1 LPSAANVI
9 VEDSLKPTLLFVGT
23 DTGAYAS
30 FDRGAQWF
38 PLKSNMPAAP
48 VHDLLVQAREGDLV
62 AGTYGRGIWQT
73 HIAPL
78 REMGGDFLKQDAAL
92 FAVQPFA
99 TRRGRA
105 WGNFRLY
112 GDRYPVTPNEPNAM
126 TIAYYL
132 SKEMPVSITVA
143 DASGK
148 AVRKLAGSAKPGI
161 NRALWDLND
170 DSRNP
175 LPPGDYV
182 VTLNA
187 GGRDYKQ
194 TAKFL
199 SRAPED
205 MPRSGRGGN

>member
-1 LPSAANVI
+1 MVRAQIEHAGGS
-9 VEDSLKPTLLFVGT
+9 
-23 DTGAYAS
+23 GA
-30 FDRGAQWF
+30 
-38 PLKSNMPAAP
+38 
-48 VHDLLVQAREGDLV
+48 HDLLVQARDGDLV

-92 FAVQPFA
+92 FATVQPFA

-112 GDRYPVTPNEPNAM
+112 GDRYPLTPNEPNSM

-148 AVRKLAGSAKPGI
+148 AVRKLAGPAKAGI

-175 LPPGDYV
+175 LPAGDYV

-187 GGRDYKQ
+187 GGREYK
-194 TAKFL
+194 AKPL
-199 SRAPED
+199 TSCLVRRRTCREPDE
-205 MPRSGRGGN
+205 GGNLGTQPPE